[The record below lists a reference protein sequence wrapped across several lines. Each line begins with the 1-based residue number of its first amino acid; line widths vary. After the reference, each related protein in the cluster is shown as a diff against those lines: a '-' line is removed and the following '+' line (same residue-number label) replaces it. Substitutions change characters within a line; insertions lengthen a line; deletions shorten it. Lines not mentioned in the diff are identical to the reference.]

1 VSETVR
7 RPHVNGIGTDMHT
20 DNSKEVVERFRL
32 ARGWVAYHRPY
43 YSELLFSLI
52 PIYTPRV
59 PTVGVDRLG
68 RIYVSPKWVDKLWGK
83 YERQEDAVK
92 ALAAVLVHE
101 VNHVLRDHHDRAEAI
116 EASPAVWNKAGD
128 AEINDDLRSDVS
140 LPEPCI
146 FPEAFGLPPHE
157 IAEVYYRQLMENS
170 TSQEDSGSQPQDGSG
185 AGGESDE
192 QEGDEDSDG
201 DVPPQSQDG
210 SGAGGESDEQ
220 EGDEDSDGDVPPQA
234 QCGSGAGGEPGDWEV
249 SEEDAPF
256 LDATALDTQR
266 RLTAQAITQ
275 HEAERGIGSVPAGL
289 SRWASK
295 VLTPQV
301 RWDQE
306 LAALLRAHLGTVSGC
321 SESSWTRRSRRQ
333 DAVQDVILPGMVRR
347 LPRIG
352 VIIDSSG
359 SMSDDDLARALT
371 ELDGILRTTEH
382 EAWVV
387 SCDTSASEPEA
398 IRGTGQLA
406 QTLQGGG
413 GTDLRVGF
421 QAIEAV
427 DPDVIVAFTDGYT
440 PWPSQEPDATTIVV
454 LIGDNPP
461 VVPSWARALTVEA

>member
-1 VSETVR
+1 
-7 RPHVNGIGTDMHT
+7 MHT

-52 PIYTPRV
+52 PIYTPQV

-68 RIYVSPKWVDKLWGK
+68 RIYVSPEWVDTLWGN
-83 YERQEDAVK
+83 YDRQEDAVK
-92 ALAAVLVHE
+92 ALAAVLIHE
-101 VNHVLRDHHDRAEAI
+101 VNHVLRDHHDRAEAVG
-116 EASPAVWNKAGD
+116 ASPEVWNIAGD

-157 IAEVYYRQLMENS
+157 IAEVYYQKLMENS
-170 TSQEDSGSQPQDGSG
+170 TPREDSGSQPQDGSG
-185 AGGESDE
+185 SSGESDE
-192 QEGDEDSDG
+192 QEG
-201 DVPPQSQDG
+201 
-210 SGAGGESDEQ
+210 
-220 EGDEDSDGDVPPQA
+220 EGDSDGDVPPQA
-234 QCGSGAGGEPGDWEV
+234 QCGSGAGGKPGDWEV

-289 SRWASK
+289 SRWAAK

-306 LAALLRAHLGTVSGC
+306 LASLLRAHLGTVSGC

-333 DAVQDVILPGMVRR
+333 DAVQDVVLPGMVRR
-347 LPRIG
+347 LPRVG

-382 EAWVV
+382 EAWVI

-398 IRGTGQLA
+398 IRGTSQLA

-421 QAIEAV
+421 QTIEAV
-427 DPDVIVAFTDGYT
+427 NPDVIVAFTDGYT

-461 VVPSWARALTVEA
+461 AAPPWARALTVEA